1 MLTTRCKK
9 MIAGMLLSGLLL
21 ASMPMTAVAETGP
34 VLSEKNQIEEVMPC
48 LTYIVDSMADLS
60 INGTTATVDCWVQ
73 GDYVSATKAKII
85 VELQLE
91 SGTDN
96 WIAYGTW
103 VDIQDGYEAYVY
115 ETKSVTKGQNYRVKV
130 TATVWEG
137 SQSETVT
144 FFTDEMTA

>member
-1 MLTTRCKK
+1 MKKMPEK
-9 MIAGMLLSGLLL
+9 MIAVMLLICMFFLSAPL
-21 ASMPMTAVAETGP
+21 ASIADTKDKEQHLGAR
-34 VLSEKNQIEEVMPC
+34 LS
-48 LTYIVDSMADLS
+48 YIVDAEGTLS
-60 INGTTATVDCWVQ
+60 INNEVATVDCWVA
-73 GDYVSATKAKII
+73 GHVNDATKAKII

-96 WIAYGTW
+96 WIAYATW
-103 VDIQDGYEAYVY
+103 VDTRNDYEAYVY
-115 ETKSVTKGQNYRVKV
+115 ETKSVKTGQNYRVKV